1 MKIQYTFKAGQCAL
15 SKHTTLPVKKFPRDA
30 VPMVCLV
37 FSRWNPFSFRYDVIE
52 AFRKKC
58 MQTQQNI
65 PLNNIRLPENF
76 RRQMYISYNFDKCI
90 SSSGRLVYNTLPL
103 AIQLPSTSG
112 RTFLL
117 LPCACIKYLTW
128 IWLRPVVHIYVAI
141 YLYI

>member
-1 MKIQYTFKAGQCAL
+1 
-15 SKHTTLPVKKFPRDA
+15 
-30 VPMVCLV
+30 
-37 FSRWNPFSFRYDVIE
+37 
-52 AFRKKC
+52 

-90 SSSGRLVYNTLPL
+90 SSSDRLVYNTLPL
-103 AIQLPSTSG
+103 AIQLPITSG

-117 LPCACIKYLTW
+117 LPYAYIKYLTW

-141 YLYI
+141 YLYIYRAIYIYICIKISFNIDIIRTVYVLLTSGWHREVHFIYNDVI